1 MADGTDEE
9 EASGNLDYGAGYS
22 RFNNY
27 CRRLSAGG
35 GTMTAA
41 DDQFD
46 AEADATIIECLDLSR
61 PRSFFLYAGAG
72 SGKTR
77 SLVDAVRQTIDGE
90 HGRQLTL
97 TGKKIG
103 VITYTNAACD
113 EIKQRLEFD
122 PRVEVMTIHAFSWSL
137 IEGFNV
143 EICQWVAKNLE
154 EEIAELE
161 EQHKK
166 GRPNT
171 KAGIE
176 RLRSMEIKRRRL
188 AYLASIIKFVYS
200 PTSDNRTHDSL
211 NHSEVIAMT
220 AGFLTSKPGL
230 RRMLVSRCPVLLI
243 DESQDTNKA
252 LMDAFLDLEEEF
264 HGRFSLGLFGDM
276 MQRIYSDG
284 KDRLDKAIPARWAM
298 PRKRMNHRC
307 PSRVIEV
314 INSIRYDVDGEEQVP
329 RSDAEAGVVRVFIAP
344 QAGADSFAIEAA
356 VRQRMAMIAGDTAWQ
371 SSDTVKTLALE
382 HLMSARR
389 FGFVEFFEPLWGID
403 RLRTSLL
410 QGAGAGLGFFIRGVL
425 PLVKALRANDR
436 FAATAIIKASSPLLS
451 RETLQAAGSNQ
462 VAQLSKAK
470 AACDRLLAL
479 ITERPEVTAQAVLE
493 FVAQTGLF
501 AIPDTLAPFVPG
513 DANAKAVAAE
523 DDAKQGDQVEGI
535 EDEEAE
541 DTSPELTAWGKSL
554 EAPLSQIEHYDLYV
568 RGQSQ
573 FGTHQGVKGLE
584 FPRVLVVIN
593 DDEARGFL
601 FAYDKF
607 FGTKEKTKADL
618 ENEAVGRETGSDRTR
633 RLFYVTCSRAEKS
646 LAIVYYSPDPALAR
660 DAILQYG
667 WFDQSEVELIT

>member
-1 MADGTDEE
+1 
-9 EASGNLDYGAGYS
+9 
-22 RFNNY
+22 
-27 CRRLSAGG
+27 
-35 GTMTAA
+35 MTTV

-46 AEADATIIECLDLSR
+46 AEADATIIECLDLAK

-77 SLVDAVRQTIDGE
+77 SLVNAVRKTIDGE

-113 EIKQRLEFD
+113 EIRQRLEFD

-137 IEGFNV
+137 IEGFNAD
-143 EICQWVAKNLE
+143 IRQWVAKKLE
-154 EEIAELE
+154 EEIAVLE

-171 KAGIE
+171 KAGVE
-176 RLRSMEIKRRRL
+176 RLRSIESKRHRL
-188 AYLASIIKFVYS
+188 ARLDSIVKFIYS
-200 PTSDNRTHDSL
+200 PTSDNRTRDSL

-220 AGFLTSKPGL
+220 AAFLTSKPGL

-252 LMDAFLDLEEEF
+252 LMDAFLHLEEEF
-264 HGRFSLGLFGDM
+264 FGRFSLGLFGDM

-314 INSIRYDVDGEEQVP
+314 INSIRHDVDGEEQVP
-329 RSDAEAGVVRVFIAP
+329 RSDAEKGVVRVFIAP
-344 QAGADSFAIEAA
+344 QGGIDPFAIEAA
-356 VRQRMAMIAGDTAWQ
+356 VRQRMATIAGDPAWQ
-371 SSDTVKTLALE
+371 NSDTVKTLALE

-403 RLRTSLL
+403 GTSLL
-410 QGAGAGLGFFIRGVL
+410 QGTGAGLGFFIRDVL

-436 FAATAIIKASSPLLS
+436 FGATAIIKASSPLLD
-451 RETLQAAGSNQ
+451 RAALQEAGSNQ
-462 VAQLSKAK
+462 IAQLGKAK
-470 AACDRLLAL
+470 AACDGLLAL
-479 ITERPEVTAQAVLE
+479 ITEQPEVNAQTVLE

-513 DANAKAVAAE
+513 DAEAAAPDNAE
-523 DDAKQGDQVEGI
+523 QGDQVDGTEEDQEDEGI
-535 EDEEAE
+535 
-541 DTSPELTAWGKSL
+541 SPELSAWGKAL
-554 EAPLSQIEHYDLYV
+554 EAPLSQIERYDLYV

-607 FGTKEKTKADL
+607 FGAKEKSKADL
-618 ENEAVGRETGSDRTR
+618 ENEAAGRETSSDRTR
-633 RLFYVTCSRAEKS
+633 RLFYVTCSRAERS
-646 LAIVYYSPDPALAR
+646 LAIVYYSPDPGGAR
-660 DAILQYG
+660 NAILQYG
-667 WFDQSEVELIT
+667 WFEQGEVELIN

>member
-1 MADGTDEE
+1 
-9 EASGNLDYGAGYS
+9 
-22 RFNNY
+22 
-27 CRRLSAGG
+27 
-35 GTMTAA
+35 MTTA

-46 AEADATIIECLDLSR
+46 AQADATILECLDLAK

-77 SLVDAVRQTIDGE
+77 SLVSAVRKTIAGE
-90 HGRQLTL
+90 HGRQLNL

-122 PRVEVMTIHAFSWSL
+122 QRVEVMTIHAFSWSL
-137 IEGFNV
+137 IEGFNAD
-143 EICQWVAKNLE
+143 IRQWVAKNLQG
-154 EEIAELE
+154 EIVELE

-176 RLRSMEIKRRRL
+176 RLRSMDSKHRRL
-188 AYLASIIKFVYS
+188 ARLDSIVKFVYS
-200 PTSDNRTHDSL
+200 PTSDNRTRDSL

-220 AGFLTSKPGL
+220 AAFLTSKSGL

-243 DESQDTNKA
+243 DESQDTNKT
-252 LMDAFLDLEEEF
+252 LMEAFLHLEEEF

-307 PSRVIEV
+307 PSRVVEV
-314 INSIRYDVDGEEQVP
+314 INSIRQDVDGEQQVP
-329 RSDAEAGVVRVFIAP
+329 RSDAVSGVVRVFVARQGGGDP
-344 QAGADSFAIEAA
+344 FAIEAS
-356 VRQRMAMIAGDTAWQ
+356 VRQRMATIAGDPAWQ
-371 SSDTVKTLALE
+371 NSDQVKTLALE

-389 FGFVEFFEPLWGID
+389 FGFVEFFEPLWGVD
-403 RLRTSLL
+403 NLRTNLL
-410 QGAGAGLGFFIRGVL
+410 QGTGASLGFFIRDLL
-425 PLVKALRANDR
+425 PLVKTLRANDR
-436 FAATAIIKASSPLLS
+436 FGAMAIIKASSPLLN
-451 RETLQAAGSNQ
+451 RATLQEAGSNQ

-470 AACDRLLAL
+470 AACDGLLAL
-479 ITERPEVTAQAVLE
+479 ITEQQEVSAQAVLE
-493 FVAQTGLF
+493 FVAETGLF
-501 AIPDTLAPFVPG
+501 VIPEALAPFVPS
-513 DANAKAVAAE
+513 DAKAARDHDNAGQDAQAEDEDEAAE
-523 DDAKQGDQVEGI
+523 DAG
-535 EDEEAE
+535 
-541 DTSPELTAWGKSL
+541 TALGAWRKAL
-554 EAPLSQIEHYDLYV
+554 QAPLSQIARYDLYV

-607 FGTKEKTKADL
+607 FGTKEKSKADH
-618 ENEAVGRETGSDRTR
+618 ENEAAGRETSSDRTR
-633 RLFYVTCSRAEKS
+633 RLFYVTCSRAENS
-646 LAIVYYSPDPALAR
+646 LAIVYYSPDPEVAR
-660 DAILQYG
+660 DAIPQHG
-667 WFDQSEVELIT
+667 WFEQSEVELIS

>member
-1 MADGTDEE
+1 
-9 EASGNLDYGAGYS
+9 
-22 RFNNY
+22 
-27 CRRLSAGG
+27 
-35 GTMTAA
+35 MTAA

-46 AEADATIIECLDLSR
+46 AEADATIIECLDLGK

-77 SLVDAVRQTIDGE
+77 SLVSAVRKTIDGE
-90 HGRQLTL
+90 YGRQLTL

-137 IEGFNV
+137 IEGFNAD
-143 EICQWVAKNLE
+143 IRQWVAKNLE
-154 EEIAELE
+154 DEIAELE
-161 EQHKK
+161 ELHKK
-166 GRPNT
+166 GRANT
-171 KAGIE
+171 KAGAE
-176 RLRSMEIKRRRL
+176 RLRSMESKRRRL
-188 AYLASIIKFVYS
+188 ARLDSIVKFIYS
-200 PTSDNRTHDSL
+200 PTSDNRTRDSL

-220 AGFLTSKPGL
+220 AAFLTSKPGL

-243 DESQDTNKA
+243 DESQDTNKS
-252 LMDAFLDLEEEF
+252 LMDAFLHLEEEF

-284 KDRLDKAIPARWAM
+284 KERLDKVIPARWAM

-307 PSRVIEV
+307 PSRVVKV
-314 INSIRYDVDGEEQVP
+314 INSIRHDVDGEEQVP
-329 RSDAEAGVVRVFIAP
+329 RSDAEEGVVRVFIAP
-344 QAGADSFAIEAA
+344 QAGAAPFAIEAT
-356 VRQRMAMIAGDTAWQ
+356 VRQRMATIADDPAWQ
-371 SSDTVKTLALE
+371 SSDMVKTLALE

-389 FGFVEFFEPLWGID
+389 FGFVEFFEPLWTID
-403 RLRTSLL
+403 KLRTSLL
-410 QGAGAGLGFFIRGVL
+410 QGAGAGLGFFIRDVL

-436 FAATAIIKASSPLLS
+436 FGATAIIKASSPLLD
-451 RETLQAAGSNQ
+451 RGALQEAGSNQ
-462 VAQLSKAK
+462 VAQFGKAK
-470 AACDRLLAL
+470 AACDGLLAL
-479 ITERPEVTAQAVLE
+479 ITEQREITAQVVLE

-501 AIPDTLAPFVPG
+501 VIPETLAPFVPG
-513 DANAKAVAAE
+513 DTKAVAME
-523 DDAKQGDQVEGI
+523 DIVEQGDQMESAE
-535 EDEEAE
+535 EDD
-541 DTSPELTAWGKSL
+541 DTTSELSAWSKAL
-554 EAPLSQIEHYDLYV
+554 EAPLSQIERYDLYA

-607 FGTKEKTKADL
+607 FGTKEKSKADF
-618 ENEAVGRETGSDRTR
+618 ENEAAGRETGSDRTR

-660 DAILQYG
+660 NAILQYG
-667 WFDQSEVELIT
+667 WFDEGEIELIN

>member
-1 MADGTDEE
+1 
-9 EASGNLDYGAGYS
+9 
-22 RFNNY
+22 
-27 CRRLSAGG
+27 
-35 GTMTAA
+35 MTAA

-46 AEADATIIECLDLSR
+46 AAADATIIECLDLGK

-77 SLVDAVRQTIDGE
+77 SLVSAVRKTIDGE

-122 PRVEVMTIHAFSWSL
+122 LRVEVMTIHAFSWSL
-137 IEGFNV
+137 IEGFNAD
-143 EICQWVAKNLE
+143 IRQWVAKNLE
-154 EEIAELE
+154 EEILELE
-161 EQHKK
+161 ELHRK
-166 GRPNT
+166 GRANT

-176 RLRSMEIKRRRL
+176 RLRSMESKRRRL
-188 AYLASIIKFVYS
+188 ARLDSIVKFIYS
-200 PTSDNRTHDSL
+200 PTSDNRTRDSL

-220 AGFLTSKPGL
+220 AAFLTSKPGL

-252 LMDAFLDLEEEF
+252 LMDAFLNVEEEF

-284 KDRLDKAIPARWAM
+284 KERLDRSIPARWAL

-314 INSIRYDVDGEEQVP
+314 INSIRRDVDGEEQVP
-329 RSDAEAGVVRVFIAP
+329 RSDAEKGVVRVFIASQTGVDP
-344 QAGADSFAIEAA
+344 FAVEAA
-356 VRQRMAMIAGDTAWQ
+356 VRQRMATIAGDLAWQ
-371 SSDTVKTLALE
+371 KSDMVKTLALE

-389 FGFVEFFEPLWGID
+389 FGFVEFFGPLWGID
-403 RLRTSLL
+403 NLRTNLL
-410 QGAGAGLGFFIRGVL
+410 QGTGAGLGFFIRDVV

-436 FAATAIIKASSPLLS
+436 FGATAIIKASSPLLDCAV
-451 RETLQAAGSNQ
+451 LQEAGSNQ
-462 VAQLSKAK
+462 VAQLGKAK
-470 AACDRLLAL
+470 VACDGLLAL
-479 ITERPEVTAQAVLE
+479 ITEQPEITAQAVLE

-501 AIPDTLAPFVPG
+501 AVPDALAPFVPG
-513 DANAKAVAAE
+513 DAQAATAE
-523 DDAKQGDQVEGI
+523 DNAKQGDQIEGG

-541 DTSPELTAWGKSL
+541 DISPELSAWSKSL
-554 EAPLSQIEHYDLYV
+554 EAPLSQIERYDLYV

-607 FGTKEKTKADL
+607 FGIKEKTKADL
-618 ENEAVGRETGSDRTR
+618 ENETAGRETGSDRTR

-646 LAIVYYSPDPALAR
+646 LAIVYYSPDPALAQ

-667 WFDQSEVELIT
+667 WFEPGEIELIS

>member
-1 MADGTDEE
+1 
-9 EASGNLDYGAGYS
+9 
-22 RFNNY
+22 
-27 CRRLSAGG
+27 
-35 GTMTAA
+35 MTAA
-41 DDQFD
+41 DDQSD
-46 AEADATIIECLDLSR
+46 ATADATIIECLDLGK

-77 SLVDAVRQTIDGE
+77 SLVSAVRTTIDGE

-97 TGKKIG
+97 MGKKIG

-122 PRVEVMTIHAFSWSL
+122 HRVEVMTIHAFSWSL
-137 IEGFNV
+137 IEGFNAD
-143 EICQWVAKNLE
+143 IRQWVAKNLE
-154 EEIAELE
+154 GEIAELE
-161 EQHKK
+161 EQHRK

-171 KAGIE
+171 KAGVE
-176 RLRSMEIKRRRL
+176 RLRSMESKRRRL
-188 AYLASIIKFVYS
+188 ASLDSIVKFIYS
-200 PTSDNRTHDSL
+200 PTNDNRTRDSL

-220 AGFLTSKPGL
+220 AAFLSSKPGL
-230 RRMLVSRCPVLLI
+230 RRMLISRCPVLLI

-252 LMDAFLDLEEEF
+252 LMDAFLHLEEEF

-284 KDRLDKAIPARWAM
+284 KDRLDKAIPARWAK

-314 INSIRYDVDGEEQVP
+314 INCIRHDVDGEEQIP
-329 RSDAEAGVVRVFIAP
+329 RNDAERGVVRVFIAP
-344 QAGADSFAIEAA
+344 QAGVDPFAIEAA
-356 VRQRMAMIAGDTAWQ
+356 VRQRMATITGDPAWQ
-371 SSDTVKTLALE
+371 NSDTVKTLALE

-389 FGFVEFFEPLWGID
+389 FGFVEFFEPLWTID
-403 RLRTSLL
+403 NLRTSLL
-410 QGAGAGLGFFIRGVL
+410 QGTGAGLGFFLRDVL

-436 FAATAIIKASSPLLS
+436 FGATAIIKTSSPLLD
-451 RETLQAAGSNQ
+451 RATLQDAGSNQ

-470 AACDRLLAL
+470 AACDGLLAL
-479 ITERPEVTAQAVLE
+479 ITEQPEVTAQTVLE

-501 AIPDTLAPFVPG
+501 VVPDTLAPFVPG
-513 DANAKAVAAE
+513 DAKAA
-523 DDAKQGDQVEGI
+523 DAKQGDQVDGS

-541 DTSPELTAWGKSL
+541 DTSPELSAWSKSL
-554 EAPLSQIEHYDLYV
+554 EAPLSQIERYDLYV

-618 ENEAVGRETGSDRTR
+618 ENEAAGRETGSDRTR

-646 LAIVYYSPDPALAR
+646 LAIVYYSPDPGLAR
-660 DAILQYG
+660 NAILQYG
-667 WFDQSEVELIT
+667 WFEQSEVELIN

>member
-1 MADGTDEE
+1 MI
-9 EASGNLDYGAGYS
+9 
-22 RFNNY
+22 
-27 CRRLSAGG
+27 
-35 GTMTAA
+35 AA

-46 AEADATIIECLDLSR
+46 AEADATIIECLNLSM
-61 PRSFFLYAGAG
+61 PKSFFLYAGAG

-77 SLVDAVRQTIDGE
+77 SLVSAVRQTVDGKD
-90 HGRQLTL
+90 GRQLTL

-103 VITYTNAACD
+103 IITYTNAACD

-137 IEGFNV
+137 IKGFRAD
-143 EICQWVAKNLE
+143 ICQWVAKNLE

-161 EQHKK
+161 EQHRK
-166 GRPNT
+166 GRSNT
-171 KAGIE
+171 KAGAE

-188 AYLASIIKFVYS
+188 ANLGSIVKFIYS
-200 PTSDNRTHDSL
+200 PTGDNRTRDSL

-220 AGFLTSKPGL
+220 AAFLTTKPGL
-230 RRMLVSRCPVLLI
+230 RRMLVSRYPVLLI

-252 LMDAFLDLEEEF
+252 LMDAFLHLEEEF

-284 KDRLDKAIPARWAM
+284 KDQLNKAIPLRWAM

-307 PSRVIEV
+307 PSRIIEV
-314 INSIRYDVDGEEQVP
+314 INNIRRDVDGEEQVP
-329 RSDAEAGVVRVFIAP
+329 RSDAEEGVVRVFIAP
-344 QAGADSFAIEAA
+344 QTGANPYVIEAA
-356 VRQRMAMIAGDTAWQ
+356 VRRRMDTITGDPAWQ
-371 SSDTVKTLALE
+371 DSDTVKTLALE

-389 FGFVEFFEPLWGID
+389 FGFVEFFEPLWEID
-403 RLRTSLL
+403 TFRTNLL
-410 QGAGAGLGFFIRGVL
+410 QGGGAGLGFFIQDVL
-425 PLVKALRANDR
+425 PLVNALRMNDR
-436 FAATAIIKASSPLLS
+436 FGATALVKASSPLLS
-451 RETLQAAGSNQ
+451 RATLQEAGSNQ
-462 VAQLSKAK
+462 LAQLSKAK
-470 AACDRLLAL
+470 AACDGLLAL
-479 ITERPEVTAQAVLE
+479 ITAQPEVTAQAVLE
-493 FVAQTGLF
+493 LVAQTGLF
-501 AIPDTLAPFVPG
+501 AVPDTLAPFVPG
-513 DANAKAVAAE
+513 DAKASVAE
-523 DDAKQGDQVEGI
+523 DQVKQGRQVEI
-535 EDEEAE
+535 NKDEEA
-541 DTSPELTAWGKSL
+541 DNTQDVSPELSAWSKAL
-554 EAPLSQIEHYDLYV
+554 QAPLSQIERYGLYV

-618 ENEAVGRETGSDRTR
+618 ENEAAGRETGSDRTR

-646 LAIVYYSPDPALAR
+646 LAIVYYSPDPVLAR

-667 WFDQSEVELIT
+667 WFHQSEVELIM

>member
-1 MADGTDEE
+1 
-9 EASGNLDYGAGYS
+9 
-22 RFNNY
+22 
-27 CRRLSAGG
+27 
-35 GTMTAA
+35 MTAA

-46 AEADATIIECLDLSR
+46 TEADATIIECLDLGK

-77 SLVDAVRQTIDGE
+77 SLVTAVRKTIDGE

-137 IEGFNV
+137 IEGFNAD
-143 EICQWVAKNLE
+143 IRQWVAKNLE

-161 EQHKK
+161 ELHKK

-171 KAGIE
+171 KVGIE
-176 RLRSMEIKRRRL
+176 RLRSIESKRRRL
-188 AYLASIIKFVYS
+188 ARLDSIGKFIYS
-200 PTSDNRTHDSL
+200 PTSDNRTRDSL

-220 AGFLTSKPGL
+220 AAFLASKPGL

-252 LMDAFLDLEEEF
+252 LMDAFLHLEEEF

-284 KDRLDKAIPARWAM
+284 KERLDKAIPARWAT
-298 PRKRMNHRC
+298 PRKRMNHRS
-307 PSRVIEV
+307 PSRIIEV
-314 INSIRYDVDGEEQVP
+314 INSIRRDVDGEEQVP
-329 RSDAEAGVVRVFIAP
+329 RSDAAEGVVRVFIAP
-344 QAGADSFAIEAA
+344 QSGADPFAIEAA
-356 VRQRMAMIAGDTAWQ
+356 VRQRMAAIADDPAWQ
-371 SSDTVKTLALE
+371 NSDTVKTLALE

-389 FGFVEFFEPLWGID
+389 FGFVEFFEPLWAID
-403 RLRTSLL
+403 NLRTSLL
-410 QGAGAGLGFFIRGVL
+410 QGAGEGLGFFIRDVL

-436 FAATAIIKASSPLLS
+436 FGATSIIKASSPLLD
-451 RETLQAAGSNQ
+451 RAALQEAGSNQ
-462 VAQLSKAK
+462 VAQFGKAK
-470 AACDRLLAL
+470 AACDGLLAL
-479 ITERPEVTAQAVLE
+479 VTEQHEVTAQAVLE
-493 FVAQTGLF
+493 FVAHTGLF
-501 AIPDTLAPFVPG
+501 VIPETLAPFVPS
-513 DANAKAVAAE
+513 DTNAVATEHNAG
-523 DDAKQGDQVEGI
+523 QGDQEEIAEEG
-535 EDEEAE
+535 EAKDEV
-541 DTSPELTAWGKSL
+541 TRPELNAWSKAL
-554 EAPLSQIEHYDLYV
+554 EAPLSQIERYDLYV

-607 FGTKEKTKADL
+607 FGIKEKSKADL
-618 ENEAVGRETGSDRTR
+618 ENEAAGRETGSDRTR

-660 DAILQYG
+660 NAILQYE
-667 WFDQSEVELIT
+667 WFDQSEVELIN

>member
-1 MADGTDEE
+1 
-9 EASGNLDYGAGYS
+9 
-22 RFNNY
+22 
-27 CRRLSAGG
+27 
-35 GTMTAA
+35 MTVA

-46 AEADATIIECLDLSR
+46 AEADATILECLDLGK

-77 SLVDAVRQTIDGE
+77 SLVSAVRKTIDGE
-90 HGRQLTL
+90 NGRQLTL
-97 TGKKIG
+97 TAKKIG

-137 IEGFNV
+137 IEGFNAD
-143 EICQWVAKNLE
+143 IRQWVATNLE
-154 EEIAELE
+154 GEIAELE

-176 RLRSMEIKRRRL
+176 RLRSIESKRRRL
-188 AYLASIIKFVYS
+188 ARLDSIVKFIYS
-200 PTSDNRTHDSL
+200 PTSDNRTRDSL

-220 AGFLTSKPGL
+220 ADFLTGKPGL

-243 DESQDTNKA
+243 DESQDTNKS
-252 LMDAFLDLEEEF
+252 LMDAFLHLEEEF
-264 HGRFSLGLFGDM
+264 HGRFSLGLFGDT

-284 KDRLDKAIPARWAM
+284 KERLDKAIPSRWAM

-314 INSIRYDVDGEEQVP
+314 INSIRHDVDGEEQVP
-329 RSDAEAGVVRVFIAP
+329 RSDAERGFVRVFIAP
-344 QAGADSFAIEAA
+344 QAGVDPFAIEAL
-356 VRQRMAMIAGDTAWQ
+356 VRQRMATITGDPAWQ
-371 SSDTVKTLALE
+371 NSDTVKTLALE

-389 FGFVEFFEPLWGID
+389 FGFVEFFEPLWGIEN
-403 RLRTSLL
+403 LRTNLL
-410 QGAGAGLGFFIRGVL
+410 QGTGAGLGFFIHDVL

-436 FAATAIIKASSPLLS
+436 FGAAAIIKASSPLLD
-451 RETLQAAGSNQ
+451 LAALKDAGPNQ
-462 VAQLSKAK
+462 VAQLGRAK
-470 AACDRLLAL
+470 TACDGLLTL
-479 ITERPEVTAQAVLE
+479 ITERPEVSAQAVLE

-501 AIPDTLAPFVPG
+501 AVPDVLAPFVSG
-513 DANAKAVAAE
+513 DGKEVVVASGNPMP
-523 DDAKQGDQVEGI
+523 GDQVVGT
-535 EDEEAE
+535 EDGET
-541 DTSPELTAWGKSL
+541 DDNSPDLSAWRKAL
-554 EAPLSQIEHYDLYV
+554 EAPLSQIERYGLYV

-601 FAYDKF
+601 FAYDRF
-607 FGTKEKTKADL
+607 FGTKEKSKTDL
-618 ENEAVGRETGSDRTR
+618 ENEAAGRETGSDRTR

-646 LAIVYYSPDPALAR
+646 LAIVYYSPDPALAGN
-660 DAILQYG
+660 AILQYG
-667 WFDQSEVELIT
+667 WFDQSEIELIG

>member
-1 MADGTDEE
+1 
-9 EASGNLDYGAGYS
+9 
-22 RFNNY
+22 
-27 CRRLSAGG
+27 
-35 GTMTAA
+35 MTPP

-46 AEADATIIECLDLSR
+46 AEADAAIIECLDLTK

-77 SLVDAVRQTIDGE
+77 SLVNAVRKTIDGE

-137 IEGFNV
+137 IEGFNGD
-143 EICQWVAKNLE
+143 IRQWVAKNLE
-154 EEIAELE
+154 DEIAELE
-161 EQHKK
+161 EQHSK

-171 KAGIE
+171 KAGVE
-176 RLRSMEIKRRRL
+176 RLRSMESKRRRL
-188 AYLASIIKFVYS
+188 ARLDSIVKFVYS
-200 PTSDNRTHDSL
+200 PTSDNRTRESL

-220 AGFLTSKPGL
+220 AAFLTSKPGL

-252 LMDAFLDLEEEF
+252 LMDAFLHLEEEF

-314 INSIRYDVDGEEQVP
+314 INSVRHDVDGEQQIP
-329 RSDAEAGVVRVFIAP
+329 RSDAERGVVRVFIAP
-344 QAGADSFAIEAA
+344 QGGVDPFVVETA
-356 VRQRMAMIAGDTAWQ
+356 VRERMATIAVDPAWTN
-371 SSDTVKTLALE
+371 SDTVKTLALE

-389 FGFVEFFEPLWGID
+389 FGFVEFFEPLWGLGND
-403 RLRTSLL
+403 SLRTSLL
-410 QGAGAGLGFFIRGVL
+410 QGTGAGLGFFVRDVL
-425 PLVKALRANDR
+425 PLVKALRVNDR
-436 FAATAIIKASSPLLS
+436 FGATAIIKASSPLLD
-451 RETLQAAGSNQ
+451 RAALQGAGANQ
-462 VAQLSKAK
+462 VAQLGKAK
-470 AACDRLLAL
+470 AACDELLAL
-479 ITERPEVTAQAVLE
+479 IMEQPNVTAQAVLE
-493 FVAQTGLF
+493 VVARTGLF
-501 AIPDTLAPFVPG
+501 TIPDALAPFVPG
-513 DANAKAVAAE
+513 DTKAAPPDKAE
-523 DDAKQGDQVEGI
+523 DEYQADST
-535 EDEEAE
+535 EDEEAQ
-541 DTSPELTAWGKSL
+541 DISPELSAWSKAL
-554 EAPLSQIEHYDLYV
+554 EAPLSQIERYDLYV

-607 FGTKEKTKADL
+607 FGTKEKSKADL
-618 ENEAVGRETGSDRTR
+618 ENEAAGRETGADRTR

-660 DAILQYG
+660 NAILQYG
-667 WFDQSEVELIT
+667 WFEQGEVELIN

>member
-1 MADGTDEE
+1 
-9 EASGNLDYGAGYS
+9 
-22 RFNNY
+22 
-27 CRRLSAGG
+27 
-35 GTMTAA
+35 MTAA
-41 DDQFD
+41 DDLFD
-46 AEADATIIECLDLSR
+46 AEADATIIKCLDLSK

-77 SLVDAVRQTIDGE
+77 SLVSAVRKTIDGE

-137 IEGFNV
+137 IEGFNAD
-143 EICQWVAKNLE
+143 IRQWVAKNLE

-161 EQHKK
+161 ELHKK

-171 KAGIE
+171 KLGVE
-176 RLRSMEIKRRRL
+176 RLRSMESKRRRL
-188 AYLASIIKFVYS
+188 ARLDSVVKFIYS
-200 PTSDNRTHDSL
+200 PISDNRTRDSL

-220 AGFLTSKPGL
+220 AAFLTSKPGL
-230 RRMLVSRCPVLLI
+230 RRMLISRCPVLLI

-252 LMDAFLDLEEEF
+252 LMDAFLHLEEEF
-264 HGRFSLGLFGDM
+264 QGRFSLGLFGDM

-284 KDRLDKAIPARWAM
+284 KERLDKAIPARWAM

-307 PSRVIEV
+307 PSRVIGV
-314 INSIRYDVDGEEQVP
+314 INSIRQDVDGEEQVP
-329 RSDAEAGVVRVFIAP
+329 RSDAEEGVVRVFIAP
-344 QAGADSFAIEAA
+344 QAGVDPFAIEAA
-356 VRQRMAMIAGDTAWQ
+356 VRQRMATIADDPAWQ
-371 SSDTVKTLALE
+371 NPDAVKTLALE

-389 FGFVEFFEPLWGID
+389 FGFVEFFEPLWAID
-403 RLRTSLL
+403 NLRTNLL
-410 QGAGAGLGFFIRGVL
+410 QGAGAGLGFFIRDVL

-436 FAATAIIKASSPLLS
+436 FGAAAIVKASSPLLD
-451 RETLQAAGSNQ
+451 RAALQDAGSNQ
-462 VAQLSKAK
+462 VAQLGKAK
-470 AACDRLLAL
+470 AACDGLMAL
-479 ITERPEVTAQAVLE
+479 ITEQREITAKAVLE
-493 FVAQTGLF
+493 FIAQTGLF
-501 AIPDTLAPFVPG
+501 GIPETLVPFVPG
-513 DANAKAVAAE
+513 DAKAMTLQDNAGQGFLQKESAE
-523 DDAKQGDQVEGI
+523 DG
-535 EDEEAE
+535 EAE
-541 DTSPELTAWGKSL
+541 GDDTSPELSAWSKAL
-554 EAPLSQIEHYDLYV
+554 EAPLSQIERYDQYV

-607 FGTKEKTKADL
+607 FGTKEKSKADL
-618 ENEAVGRETGSDRTR
+618 ENEAAGRETGSDRTR

-646 LAIVYYSPDPALAR
+646 LAIVYYSPDPALAHR
-660 DAILQYG
+660 AILQYG
-667 WFDQSEVELIT
+667 WFEQGEVQLIN

>member
-1 MADGTDEE
+1 
-9 EASGNLDYGAGYS
+9 
-22 RFNNY
+22 
-27 CRRLSAGG
+27 
-35 GTMTAA
+35 MTAA

-46 AEADATIIECLDLSR
+46 AEADATIIECLNLGR

-77 SLVDAVRQTIDGE
+77 SLVSAVRKTIDGK

-97 TGKKIG
+97 SGKKIG

-122 PRVEVMTIHAFSWSL
+122 SRVEVMTIHAFSWSL
-137 IEGFNV
+137 IEGFN
-143 EICQWVAKNLE
+143 EDIRQWVAKNLE
-154 EEIAELE
+154 EEIVELE

-176 RLRSMEIKRRRL
+176 RLRSMENKRRRMAGL
-188 AYLASIIKFVYS
+188 DSIVKFIYS
-200 PTSDNRTHDSL
+200 PTSDNRTRDSL

-220 AGFLTSKPGL
+220 AAFLISKPGL

-252 LMDAFLDLEEEF
+252 LMDAFLHLEEEF

-284 KDRLDKAIPARWAM
+284 KDRLDKAIPVRWAM

-314 INSIRYDVDGEEQVP
+314 INSIRHDVDGEQQVP
-329 RSDAEAGVVRVFIAP
+329 RSDAEKGVVRVFIAA
-344 QAGADSFAIEAA
+344 QAGADPFAIEAA
-356 VRQRMAMIAGDTAWQ
+356 VRQRMASIAGDPAWQ

-389 FGFVEFFEPLWGID
+389 FGFVEFFEPLWAIEK
-403 RLRTSLL
+403 LRTSLL
-410 QGAGAGLGFFIRGVL
+410 QGAGSGLGFFTRDVL
-425 PLVKALRANDR
+425 PLVKALRTNDR
-436 FAATAIIKASSPLLS
+436 FGATAIIKASSPILD
-451 RETLQAAGSNQ
+451 RATLQEAGSNQ

-470 AACDRLLAL
+470 AACDGLLAL
-479 ITERPEVTAQAVLE
+479 ITEQPEVTAQAVLE

-501 AIPDTLAPFVPG
+501 AVPDTLAPFVPG
-513 DANAKAVAAE
+513 DGKAAAAE
-523 DDAKQGDQVEGI
+523 NDAKQGDQVEGGA
-535 EDEEAE
+535 DEEAE
-541 DTSPELTAWGKSL
+541 ETSPELSAWSKAL
-554 EAPLSQIEHYDLYV
+554 EAPLSQIERYDLYV

-607 FGTKEKTKADL
+607 FGTKEKSKSDV
-618 ENEAVGRETGSDRTR
+618 ENEAAGRETGSDRTR

-660 DAILQYG
+660 SAILQYG
-667 WFDQSEVELIT
+667 WFEQGEVELIT

>member
-1 MADGTDEE
+1 
-9 EASGNLDYGAGYS
+9 
-22 RFNNY
+22 
-27 CRRLSAGG
+27 
-35 GTMTAA
+35 MTAA

-46 AEADATIIECLDLSR
+46 AKADATIIECLDLGK

-77 SLVDAVRQTIDGE
+77 SLVSAVKKTIDGE

-97 TGKKIG
+97 AGKKIG

-137 IEGFNV
+137 IEGFNAD
-143 EICQWVAKNLE
+143 IRQWVAKNLE

-161 EQHKK
+161 EQHRK

-171 KAGIE
+171 KAGVE
-176 RLRSMEIKRRRL
+176 RLRSMESKRRRL
-188 AYLASIIKFVYS
+188 ARLDSIVKFIYS
-200 PTSDNRTHDSL
+200 PTSDNRTRDSL

-220 AGFLTSKPGL
+220 AAFLTSKPGL

-243 DESQDTNKA
+243 DESQDTNKS
-252 LMDAFLDLEEEF
+252 LMDAFLHLEEEF
-264 HGRFSLGLFGDM
+264 HSRFSLGLFGDM

-314 INSIRYDVDGEEQVP
+314 INSIRRDVDGEEQVP
-329 RSDAEAGVVRVFIAP
+329 RSDAEKGVVRVFIAP
-344 QAGADSFAIEAA
+344 QAGVDPFAIEAA
-356 VRQRMAMIAGDTAWQ
+356 VRQRMATIAGDPAWQ
-371 SSDTVKTLALE
+371 NSATVKTLALE

-403 RLRTSLL
+403 NTGLL
-410 QGAGAGLGFFIRGVL
+410 QGTGAGLGFFIRDVL

-436 FAATAIIKASSPLLS
+436 FGATAIIKASSPLLDIAA
-451 RETLQAAGSNQ
+451 LKDAGSNQ
-462 VAQLSKAK
+462 VAQLGKAK
-470 AACDRLLAL
+470 TACEGLLAL
-479 ITERPEVTAQAVLE
+479 ITEKPEVTAQAVLE

-501 AIPDTLAPFVPG
+501 AIPDVLAPFVPG
-513 DANAKAVAAE
+513 DAKEAVTAQ
-523 DDAKQGDQVEGI
+523 DPPVQGDQIVGTGDGEP
-535 EDEEAE
+535 E
-541 DTSPELTAWGKSL
+541 DTSPELSAWSKAL
-554 EAPLSQIEHYDLYV
+554 EAPLNQIERYGLYV

-607 FGTKEKTKADL
+607 FGTKEKSKTDL
-618 ENEAVGRETGSDRTR
+618 ENEAAGRETGSDRTR

-646 LAIVYYSPDPALAR
+646 LAIVYYSPDPALAG
-660 DAILQYG
+660 DAIRQYG
-667 WFDQSEVELIT
+667 WFEQGEVELIN

>member
-1 MADGTDEE
+1 
-9 EASGNLDYGAGYS
+9 
-22 RFNNY
+22 
-27 CRRLSAGG
+27 
-35 GTMTAA
+35 MTAG

-46 AEADATIIECLDLSR
+46 ADADATIIECLDLDK

-77 SLVDAVRQTIDGE
+77 SLVNAVRKTIDGK

-137 IEGFNV
+137 IEGFNAD
-143 EICQWVAKNLE
+143 IRQWVAKNLE

-161 EQHKK
+161 ELHKK

-171 KAGIE
+171 KAGVE
-176 RLRSMEIKRRRL
+176 RLRSMESKRRRL
-188 AYLASIIKFVYS
+188 ARLDSIVKFIYS
-200 PTSDNRTHDSL
+200 PTSDNRTRDSL

-220 AGFLTSKPGL
+220 AAFLTSKPGL

-243 DESQDTNKA
+243 DESQDTNKV
-252 LMDAFLDLEEEF
+252 LMDAFLHLEEEF

-284 KDRLDKAIPARWAM
+284 KERLDKVIPARWAM

-307 PSRVIEV
+307 PSRVIDV
-314 INSIRYDVDGEEQVP
+314 INSIRHDVDGQEQIP
-329 RSDAEAGVVRVFIAP
+329 RSDAEKGVVRVFIAP
-344 QAGADSFAIEAA
+344 QAGADPFAIEAA
-356 VRQRMAMIAGDTAWQ
+356 VRQRMATLTSDPAWQ
-371 SSDTVKTLALE
+371 NSDTVKTLALE

-389 FGFVEFFEPLWGID
+389 FGFVEFFEPLWAID
-403 RLRTSLL
+403 NLRTSLL
-410 QGAGAGLGFFIRGVL
+410 QGAGAGIGFFIRDVL

-436 FAATAIIKASSPLLS
+436 FGATAIIKATSPLLD
-451 RETLQAAGSNQ
+451 RAVLQAAGSDQ
-462 VAQLSKAK
+462 VAQLGKAK

-479 ITERPEVTAQAVLE
+479 ITEQPEITAQAVLE
-493 FVAQTGLF
+493 FIAQAGLF
-501 AIPDTLAPFVPG
+501 VIPETLAPFVPG
-513 DANAKAVAAE
+513 DTKEVATKDKAG
-523 DDAKQGDQVEGI
+523 QGDQMGSAEEGES
-535 EDEEAE
+535 EDD
-541 DTSPELTAWGKSL
+541 DTSPELSAWSKAL
-554 EAPLSQIEHYDLYV
+554 EAPLSQIERYDLYV

-607 FGTKEKTKADL
+607 FGTKEKSKADL
-618 ENEAVGRETGSDRTR
+618 ENEAAGRETGSDRTR

-660 DAILQYG
+660 NAILQYG
-667 WFDQSEVELIT
+667 WFEEGEVDLIN

>member
-1 MADGTDEE
+1 
-9 EASGNLDYGAGYS
+9 
-22 RFNNY
+22 
-27 CRRLSAGG
+27 
-35 GTMTAA
+35 MTAA
-41 DDQFD
+41 DDHFD
-46 AEADATIIECLDLSR
+46 AEADATIVECLDLGK

-77 SLVDAVRQTIDGE
+77 SLVSAVRKTIDGE

-137 IEGFNV
+137 IGGFNAD
-143 EICQWVAKNLE
+143 IRQWVAKNLE

-161 EQHKK
+161 ELHKK

-176 RLRSMEIKRRRL
+176 RLRSMESKRRRL
-188 AYLASIIKFVYS
+188 ARLDSIVKFIYS
-200 PTSDNRTHDSL
+200 PTSDNRARDSL

-220 AGFLTSKPGL
+220 AAFLTSKPGL
-230 RRMLVSRCPVLLI
+230 RRMLVSRCPILLI

-252 LMDAFLDLEEEF
+252 LMDAFLHLEEEF

-284 KDRLDKAIPARWAM
+284 KERLDKAIPARWAM

-307 PSRVIEV
+307 PSRVIDV
-314 INSIRYDVDGEEQVP
+314 INSIRHDVDGEEQVP
-329 RSDAEAGVVRVFIAP
+329 RSDAEEGVVRVFIAS
-344 QAGADSFAIEAA
+344 QAGADPFAIEAA
-356 VRQRMAMIAGDTAWQ
+356 VRQRMATIANDPAWET
-371 SSDTVKTLALE
+371 SDTVKTLALE

-389 FGFVEFFEPLWGID
+389 FGFVEFFEPLWAID
-403 RLRTSLL
+403 NLRTSLL
-410 QGAGAGLGFFIRGVL
+410 QGAGAGLGFFIRDVL

-436 FAATAIIKASSPLLS
+436 FGATAIIKASSPLLD
-451 RETLQAAGSNQ
+451 RAALQAAGSNQ
-462 VAQLSKAK
+462 VAQLGRAK
-470 AACDRLLAL
+470 AACDGLLAL
-479 ITERPEVTAQAVLE
+479 ITEQPEITAQAVLE
-493 FVAQTGLF
+493 YVAQAGLF
-501 AIPDTLAPFVPG
+501 VIPETLAPFVPG
-513 DANAKAVAAE
+513 DTKAVASE
-523 DDAKQGDQVEGI
+523 DDAGQGDQMESAEEGEA
-535 EDEEAE
+535 EDEDDDE
-541 DTSPELTAWGKSL
+541 DTSPELSAWSKAL
-554 EAPLSQIEHYDLYV
+554 EAPLSQIERYDLYA

-607 FGTKEKTKADL
+607 FGTKEKSKADL
-618 ENEAVGRETGSDRTR
+618 ENEAAGRETGSDRTR

-660 DAILQYG
+660 NAILQYG
-667 WFDQSEVELIT
+667 WFNEGEVELID

>member
-1 MADGTDEE
+1 
-9 EASGNLDYGAGYS
+9 
-22 RFNNY
+22 
-27 CRRLSAGG
+27 
-35 GTMTAA
+35 MTTA

-46 AEADATIIECLDLSR
+46 AEADATIIKCLDLSK

-77 SLVDAVRQTIDGE
+77 SLVSAVRNTIDGK

-137 IEGFNV
+137 IEGFNTD
-143 EICQWVAKNLE
+143 IRQWVAKNLE
-154 EEIAELE
+154 GEIAELE
-161 EQHKK
+161 ELHKK

-171 KAGIE
+171 KAGVE
-176 RLRSMEIKRRRL
+176 RLRSMESKRRRL
-188 AYLASIIKFVYS
+188 AGLDSIVKFIYS
-200 PTSDNRTHDSL
+200 PISDNRTRDSL

-220 AGFLTSKPGL
+220 AAFLTSKPGL
-230 RRMLVSRCPVLLI
+230 RRMLVSRCPILLI

-252 LMDAFLDLEEEF
+252 LMDAFLHLEEEF
-264 HGRFSLGLFGDM
+264 QGRFSLGLFGDM

-284 KDRLDKAIPARWAM
+284 KERLDKAIPARWAM
-298 PRKRMNHRC
+298 PCKRMNHRC

-314 INSIRYDVDGEEQVP
+314 INRVRHDVDGEEQVP
-329 RSDAEAGVVRVFIAP
+329 RSDAEEGVVRVFIAP
-344 QAGADSFAIEAA
+344 QAGVDPFAIEAA
-356 VRQRMAMIAGDTAWQ
+356 VRQRMATITDDRAWQ
-371 SSDTVKTLALE
+371 NADAVKTLALE

-389 FGFVEFFEPLWGID
+389 FGFVDFFEPLWAID
-403 RLRTSLL
+403 NLRTNLL
-410 QGAGAGLGFFIRGVL
+410 QGAGAGLGFFTRDVL
-425 PLVKALRANDR
+425 PLVKALRSNDR
-436 FAATAIIKASSPLLS
+436 FRATAIIKASSPLLD
-451 RETLQAAGSNQ
+451 RAALQEAGSNQ
-462 VAQLSKAK
+462 VAQLGKAK
-470 AACDRLLAL
+470 AACDGLLAL
-479 ITERPEVTAQAVLE
+479 ITEQPGITAQAVLE

-501 AIPDTLAPFVPG
+501 VIPETLAPFVSG
-513 DANAKAVAAE
+513 DTKALAVEDSAGRGDHMESAE
-523 DDAKQGDQVEGI
+523 EG
-535 EDEEAE
+535 EAE
-541 DTSPELTAWGKSL
+541 DEDASPDLSAWSKAL
-554 EAPLSQIEHYDLYV
+554 EAPLSQIERYDLYV

-607 FGTKEKTKADL
+607 FGIKEKSRADL
-618 ENEAVGRETGSDRTR
+618 ENEAAGRETGSDRTR

-646 LAIVYYSPDPALAR
+646 LAIVYYSPDPALAH
-660 DAILQYG
+660 DAILHYG
-667 WFDQSEVELIT
+667 WFDRNEVELIN

>member
-1 MADGTDEE
+1 MM
-9 EASGNLDYGAGYS
+9 S
-22 RFNNY
+22 
-27 CRRLSAGG
+27 
-35 GTMTAA
+35 A

-46 AEADATIIECLDLSR
+46 AEADATIIECLDPGK

-77 SLVDAVRQTIDGE
+77 SLVSAVKKTIDGE

-113 EIKQRLEFD
+113 EIKQRLEFN

-137 IEGFNV
+137 IEGFNAD
-143 EICQWVAKNLE
+143 IRQWVAKNLE
-154 EEIAELE
+154 QEIVELD
-161 EQHKK
+161 EQHRK

-171 KAGIE
+171 KAGVE
-176 RLRSMEIKRRRL
+176 RLRSMESKRRRL
-188 AYLASIIKFVYS
+188 ARLDSIVKFIYS
-200 PTSDNRTHDSL
+200 PTSDNRTRESL

-220 AGFLTSKPGL
+220 ATFLTSKAGL

-252 LMDAFLDLEEEF
+252 LMDAFLHLEEEF
-264 HGRFSLGLFGDM
+264 HSRFSLGLFGDM

-284 KDRLDKAIPARWAM
+284 KDRLDKVIPARWAT

-314 INSIRYDVDGEEQVP
+314 INSIRHDVDGEKQVP
-329 RSDAEAGVVRVFIAP
+329 RSDAERGVVRVFIAP
-344 QAGADSFAIEAA
+344 QGDIDPYVIETA
-356 VRQRMAMIAGDTAWQ
+356 VRQRMVAIAGDPAWQ

-389 FGFVEFFEPLWGID
+389 FGFVDFFEPLWGID
-403 RLRTSLL
+403 VLRTSLL
-410 QGAGAGLGFFIRGVL
+410 QGTGAGIGFFIRAVL

-436 FAATAIIKASSPLLS
+436 FGATAIVKASSPLL
-451 RETLQAAGSNQ
+451 ELAALQEAGPNQ
-462 VAQLSKAK
+462 VAQLGKAK
-470 AACDRLLAL
+470 TACDRLLAL
-479 ITERPEVTAQAVLE
+479 ITEDPEISAQKVLE
-493 FVAQTGLF
+493 FVAETGLF
-501 AIPDTLAPFVPG
+501 VIPDALTPFVPG
-513 DANAKAVAAE
+513 DAKEVVAAQ
-523 DDAKQGDQVEGI
+523 DNVKQADQVDDI
-535 EDEEAE
+535 EDGEAE
-541 DTSPELTAWGKSL
+541 DTSSVLSAWSKAL
-554 EAPLSQIEHYDLYV
+554 EAPLSQIERYDLYV

-607 FGTKEKTKADL
+607 FGAKEKSKADL
-618 ENEAVGRETGSDRTR
+618 ENEAAGRETGSDRTR

-646 LAIVYYSPDPALAR
+646 LAIVYYSPNPALAR

-667 WFDQSEVELIT
+667 WFDQGEVELIN

>member
-1 MADGTDEE
+1 
-9 EASGNLDYGAGYS
+9 
-22 RFNNY
+22 
-27 CRRLSAGG
+27 
-35 GTMTAA
+35 MTAT

-46 AEADATIIECLDLSR
+46 SKADATIIECLDLSN

-77 SLVDAVRQTIDGE
+77 SLVTAVRKTIDGE

-137 IEGFNV
+137 IEGFNLD
-143 EICQWVAKNLE
+143 IRQWVAKNLE
-154 EEIAELE
+154 EEISELE
-161 EQHKK
+161 ELHKK
-166 GRPNT
+166 GRANT
-171 KAGIE
+171 KAGVE
-176 RLRSMEIKRRRL
+176 RLRSMESKRRRL
-188 AYLASIIKFVYS
+188 ARLDSIVKFIYS
-200 PTSDNRTHDSL
+200 PTSDNRTRDSL

-220 AGFLTSKPGL
+220 ATFLTSKPGL

-252 LMDAFLDLEEEF
+252 LMDAFLHLEEEF

-284 KDRLDKAIPARWAM
+284 KDRLDKSIPARWAL

-314 INSIRYDVDGEEQVP
+314 INSIRHDVDGEEQVP
-329 RSDAEAGVVRVFIAP
+329 RSDAEKGVVRVFIAA
-344 QAGADSFAIEAA
+344 QAGVDPFAMEAA
-356 VRQRMAMIAGDTAWQ
+356 VRQRMATIAGDLDWQ
-371 SSDTVKTLALE
+371 NSDMVKTLALE

-389 FGFVEFFEPLWGID
+389 FGFVEFFEPLWGVD
-403 RLRTSLL
+403 NLRTNLL
-410 QGAGAGLGFFIRGVL
+410 QGTGAGLGFFIRDVV

-436 FAATAIIKASSPLLS
+436 FGATAIIKASSPLLD
-451 RETLQAAGSNQ
+451 RATLQEAGSNQ
-462 VAQLSKAK
+462 LAQLGKAK
-470 AACDRLLAL
+470 AACDGLLAL
-479 ITERPEVTAQAVLE
+479 ITEQPEITAQAVLE
-493 FVAQTGLF
+493 FVAETGLF
-501 AIPDTLAPFVPG
+501 AIPDTLAPFVPT
-513 DANAKAVAAE
+513 DAQPTAAE
-523 DDAKQGDQVEGI
+523 DIVNQGDQFDGS
-535 EDEEAE
+535 EDGEAE
-541 DTSPELTAWGKSL
+541 DTSPELSAWSASL
-554 EAPLSQIEHYDLYV
+554 AAPLSQIERYDLYV

-607 FGTKEKTKADL
+607 FGVKEKTKADL
-618 ENEAVGRETGSDRTR
+618 DNEAAGRETGSDRTR

-646 LAIVYYSPDPALAR
+646 LAIVYYSPNPALAR

-667 WFDQSEVELIT
+667 WFEPDEVELIN

>member
-1 MADGTDEE
+1 
-9 EASGNLDYGAGYS
+9 
-22 RFNNY
+22 
-27 CRRLSAGG
+27 
-35 GTMTAA
+35 MTAD

-46 AEADATIIECLDLSR
+46 SMADATIIECLDLGK

-77 SLVDAVRQTIDGE
+77 SLVSAVRKTIDGE

-137 IEGFNV
+137 IEGFNDD
-143 EICQWVAKNLE
+143 IRQWVAKNLE

-161 EQHKK
+161 EQHRK

-171 KAGIE
+171 KAGVE
-176 RLRSMEIKRRRL
+176 RLRSLESKRRRL
-188 AYLASIIKFVYS
+188 ARLDSIVKFIYS
-200 PTSDNRTHDSL
+200 PTSDNRTRDSL
-211 NHSEVIAMT
+211 NHAEVILMT
-220 AGFLTSKPGL
+220 AAFLTSKPGL

-243 DESQDTNKA
+243 DESQDTNKS
-252 LMDAFLDLEEEF
+252 LMDAFLHLEEEF

-314 INSIRYDVDGEEQVP
+314 INSIRRDVDGEEQVP
-329 RSDAEAGVVRVFIAP
+329 RSDAEKGVVRVFIAP
-344 QAGADSFAIEAA
+344 QAGVDPFTIEAA
-356 VRQRMAMIAGDTAWQ
+356 VRQRMATIAGDPAWQ
-371 SSDTVKTLALE
+371 NSDTVKTLALE

-403 RLRTSLL
+403 NLRTSLL
-410 QGAGAGLGFFIRGVL
+410 QGAGAGLGFFIRDVL

-436 FAATAIIKASSPLLS
+436 FGATAIIKASSPLLD
-451 RETLQAAGSNQ
+451 REALKEAGSNQ
-462 VAQLSKAK
+462 IAQLGKAK
-470 AACDRLLAL
+470 TACEGLLAL

-501 AIPDTLAPFVPG
+501 AIPDVLAPFVPG
-513 DANAKAVAAE
+513 DAKEAVAAQ
-523 DDAKQGDQVEGI
+523 DNAVQGDQVVGTEDGEPEG
-535 EDEEAE
+535 
-541 DTSPELTAWGKSL
+541 TSPELSAWSKAL
-554 EAPLSQIEHYDLYV
+554 EAPLSQIERYGLYV

-607 FGTKEKTKADL
+607 FGTKEKSKTDL
-618 ENEAVGRETGSDRTR
+618 ENEAAGRETGSDRTR

-646 LAIVYYSPDPALAR
+646 LAIVYYSPDPALAG
-660 DAILQYG
+660 DAIRQYG
-667 WFDQSEVELIT
+667 WFEQGEVELIN

>member
-1 MADGTDEE
+1 
-9 EASGNLDYGAGYS
+9 
-22 RFNNY
+22 
-27 CRRLSAGG
+27 
-35 GTMTAA
+35 MTAA

-46 AEADATIIECLDLSR
+46 AEADATIIECLNLGR
-61 PRSFFLYAGAG
+61 LRSFFLYAGAG

-77 SLVDAVRQTIDGE
+77 SLVSAVRKTIDGA

-97 TGKKIG
+97 SGKKIG

-122 PRVEVMTIHAFSWSL
+122 SRVEVMTIHAFSWSL
-137 IEGFNV
+137 IEGFNAD
-143 EICQWVAKNLE
+143 IRQWVAMNLE

-176 RLRSMEIKRRRL
+176 RLRSMESKRRRMAGL
-188 AYLASIIKFVYS
+188 DSIVKFIYS
-200 PTSDNRTHDSL
+200 PTSDNRTRDSL

-220 AGFLTSKPGL
+220 AAFLTSKPGL
-230 RRMLVSRCPVLLI
+230 RRMLVSRCPALLI

-252 LMDAFLDLEEEF
+252 LMDAFLHLEEEF
-264 HGRFSLGLFGDM
+264 HGRFCLGLFGDM

-314 INSIRYDVDGEEQVP
+314 INSIRLDVDGEQQVP
-329 RSDAEAGVVRVFIAP
+329 RSDAEKGVVRVFIAA
-344 QAGADSFAIEAA
+344 QAGADPFAIEAA
-356 VRQRMAMIAGDTAWQ
+356 VRQRMAAIADDPAWQ

-389 FGFVEFFEPLWGID
+389 FGFVEFFEPLWAID
-403 RLRTSLL
+403 NLRTSLL
-410 QGAGAGLGFFIRGVL
+410 QGAGAGLGFFTRAVL
-425 PLVKALRANDR
+425 PLVRALRTNDR
-436 FAATAIIKASSPLLS
+436 FGATAIIKASSPLLD
-451 RETLQAAGSNQ
+451 RATLQESGSNQ

-470 AACDRLLAL
+470 AACDGLLAL
-479 ITERPEVTAQAVLE
+479 ITEQPKVTAQAVLE

-501 AIPDTLAPFVPG
+501 AVPDTLAPFVPSDG
-513 DANAKAVAAE
+513 KAAAA
-523 DDAKQGDQVEGI
+523 DSDAKQGDQIEGSA
-535 EDEEAE
+535 DEEAE
-541 DTSPELTAWGKSL
+541 DISPELSAWSKSL
-554 EAPLSQIEHYDLYV
+554 EAPLSQIERYDLYV

-607 FGTKEKTKADL
+607 FGTKEKSKADV
-618 ENEAVGRETGSDRTR
+618 ENEAAGRETGSDRTR

-660 DAILQYG
+660 SAILQYG
-667 WFDQSEVELIT
+667 WFEQGEVELIT

>member
-1 MADGTDEE
+1 
-9 EASGNLDYGAGYS
+9 
-22 RFNNY
+22 
-27 CRRLSAGG
+27 
-35 GTMTAA
+35 MTAV

-46 AEADATIIECLDLSR
+46 AEADAMIIECLNLGK

-77 SLVDAVRQTIDGE
+77 SLVNAVRKTIDGAY
-90 HGRQLTL
+90 GRQLNL

-137 IEGFNV
+137 IEGFNTD
-143 EICQWVAKNLE
+143 IRQWVAKNLE

-171 KAGIE
+171 KAGVE
-176 RLRSMEIKRRRL
+176 RLRSMESKRRRL
-188 AYLASIIKFVYS
+188 ARLDSIVKFIYS
-200 PTSDNRTHDSL
+200 PTSDNRTRDSL

-220 AGFLTSKPGL
+220 AAFLTSKPGL

-252 LMDAFLDLEEEF
+252 LMNAFLHLEEEF

-284 KDRLDKAIPARWAM
+284 TERLDKVIPTRWAM
-298 PRKRMNHRC
+298 PRKRMNHRS

-314 INSIRYDVDGEEQVP
+314 INSIRHDVDGEEQVP
-329 RSDAEAGVVRVFIAP
+329 RSDAEKGVVRVFIAS
-344 QAGADSFAIEAA
+344 QAGAAPFAIEAA
-356 VRQRMAMIAGDTAWQ
+356 VRQRMATIAGDPAWQ
-371 SSDTVKTLALE
+371 NSDTVKTLALE

-389 FGFVEFFEPLWGID
+389 FGFVDFFEPLWAID
-403 RLRTSLL
+403 NLRTSLL
-410 QGAGAGLGFFIRGVL
+410 QGTGAGLGFFIRDVL

-436 FAATAIIKASSPLLS
+436 FGATAIIKASSPLLDRAS
-451 RETLQAAGSNQ
+451 LQEAGANQ

-470 AACDRLLAL
+470 AACDGLLAL
-479 ITERPEVTAQAVLE
+479 ITEQPAINAQAVLE

-501 AIPDTLAPFVPG
+501 AIPDTLVPFIPG
-513 DANAKAVAAE
+513 DSEAIAAE
-523 DDAKQGDQVEGI
+523 DNAGHGNQVERT
-535 EDEEAE
+535 EDGEVE
-541 DTSPELTAWGKSL
+541 DTSPELSAWSKAL
-554 EAPLSQIEHYDLYV
+554 EAPLIQIERYDLYA

-607 FGTKEKTKADL
+607 FGTKGKTKADL
-618 ENEAVGRETGSDRTR
+618 ENEAAGRETGSDRTR
-633 RLFYVTCSRAEKS
+633 RLFYVTCSRAERS

-660 DAILQYG
+660 SAILQYV
-667 WFDQSEVELIT
+667 WFEQSEVELIN

>member
-1 MADGTDEE
+1 
-9 EASGNLDYGAGYS
+9 
-22 RFNNY
+22 
-27 CRRLSAGG
+27 
-35 GTMTAA
+35 MTAA

-46 AEADATIIECLDLSR
+46 AEADATITKCIDLSK

-77 SLVDAVRQTIDGE
+77 SLVNAVRETIDGE

-137 IEGFNV
+137 IEGFNAD
-143 EICQWVAKNLE
+143 IRQWVAKNLE
-154 EEIAELE
+154 EELAELE

-171 KAGIE
+171 KAGVE
-176 RLRSMEIKRRRL
+176 RLRSMESKRRRL
-188 AYLASIIKFVYS
+188 ARLDSIVKFIYS
-200 PTSDNRTHDSL
+200 PTSDNRTRDSL

-220 AGFLTSKPGL
+220 AAFLTSKHGL

-252 LMDAFLDLEEEF
+252 LMDAFLHLEEEF

-284 KDRLDKAIPARWAM
+284 KDRLDKSIPARWAL

-307 PSRVIEV
+307 PSRVVEV
-314 INSIRYDVDGEEQVP
+314 INSIRRDVDGEEQVP
-329 RSDAEAGVVRVFIAP
+329 RSDAEKGVVRVFIASQTGVDP
-344 QAGADSFAIEAA
+344 FAIEAA
-356 VRQRMAMIAGDTAWQ
+356 VRQRMATIAGDLAWQ
-371 SSDTVKTLALE
+371 NSDMVKTLALE

-403 RLRTSLL
+403 NLRTNLL
-410 QGAGAGLGFFIRGVL
+410 QGAGPGLGLFIREVV

-436 FAATAIIKASSPLLS
+436 FGATAIIKASSPLLD
-451 RETLQAAGSNQ
+451 RAVLQEAGSNQ
-462 VAQLSKAK
+462 VAQLGKAK
-470 AACDRLLAL
+470 AACDGLLAL
-479 ITERPEVTAQAVLE
+479 IAEQPEISAQAVLE
-493 FVAQTGLF
+493 FVAKTGLF
-501 AIPDTLAPFVPG
+501 AIPDALAPFVPG
-513 DANAKAVAAE
+513 DAKAVAAA
-523 DDAKQGDQVEGI
+523 DDAKQRDQVEGN

-541 DTSPELTAWGKSL
+541 DTSPELSAWSRSL
-554 EAPLSQIEHYDLYV
+554 EAPLSQIERYDLYV

-607 FGTKEKTKADL
+607 FGTKEKTKADID
-618 ENEAVGRETGSDRTR
+618 NEAAGRETGSDRTR

-667 WFDQSEVELIT
+667 WFKPDEVELIS

>member
-1 MADGTDEE
+1 
-9 EASGNLDYGAGYS
+9 
-22 RFNNY
+22 
-27 CRRLSAGG
+27 
-35 GTMTAA
+35 MTTA

-46 AEADATIIECLDLSR
+46 AEADATIIECLDLHK

-77 SLVDAVRQTIDGE
+77 SLVNAVRKTIDGE

-122 PRVEVMTIHAFSWSL
+122 ARVEVMTIHAFSWSL
-137 IEGFNV
+137 IEGFNAD
-143 EICQWVAKNLE
+143 IRQWVAKNLE
-154 EEIAELE
+154 EEIVELE

-171 KAGIE
+171 KISVE
-176 RLRSMEIKRRRL
+176 RLRSIERKRRRL
-188 AYLASIIKFVYS
+188 ARLDSVVKFIYS
-200 PTSDNRTHDSL
+200 PTSDNRTRDSL

-220 AGFLTSKPGL
+220 AAFLTNKPGL

-252 LMDAFLDLEEEF
+252 LMNAFLHVEEEF

-284 KDRLDKAIPARWAM
+284 KDRLDKAIPARWAK

-314 INSIRYDVDGEEQVP
+314 INSIRRDVDGEEQVP
-329 RSDAEAGVVRVFIAP
+329 RSDTGKGVVRVFIAP
-344 QAGADSFAIEAA
+344 QGGVDPFAIEAA
-356 VRQRMAMIAGDTAWQ
+356 VRQRMATIAGDQAWQ
-371 SSDTVKTLALE
+371 SSEMVKTLALE

-403 RLRTSLL
+403 NLRTSLL
-410 QGAGAGLGFFIRGVL
+410 QGTGAGLGFFIRDVL

-436 FAATAIIKASSPLLS
+436 FGATAIIKASSPLLD
-451 RETLQAAGSNQ
+451 RAALQEAGSNQ
-462 VAQLSKAK
+462 VAQLGKAK
-470 AACDRLLAL
+470 AGCDGLLAL
-479 ITERPEVTAQAVLE
+479 ITEQPEVNAQTVLE
-493 FVAQTGLF
+493 FVAHTGLF
-501 AIPDTLAPFVPG
+501 AIPDTLAPFVRS
-513 DANAKAVAAE
+513 NAETAVQDNAE
-523 DDAKQGDQVEGI
+523 QNDKVDGT
-535 EDEEAE
+535 EDGEAE
-541 DTSPELTAWGKSL
+541 EISPQLSAWSKAL
-554 EAPLSQIEHYDLYV
+554 EAPLSQIERYDLYV

-573 FGTHQGVKGLE
+573 FDTHQGVKGLE

-607 FGTKEKTKADL
+607 FGAKEKSKADH
-618 ENEAVGRETGSDRTR
+618 ENEAAGRETGSDRTR
-633 RLFYVTCSRAEKS
+633 RLFYVTCSRTEQS
-646 LAIVYYSPDPALAR
+646 LAIVYYSPDPGLAR
-660 DAILQYG
+660 NAILQYG
-667 WFDQSEVELIT
+667 WFEQGEVELIN

>member
-1 MADGTDEE
+1 
-9 EASGNLDYGAGYS
+9 
-22 RFNNY
+22 
-27 CRRLSAGG
+27 
-35 GTMTAA
+35 MTAA

-46 AEADATIIECLDLSR
+46 AEADATIIECLNLGR
-61 PRSFFLYAGAG
+61 LRSFFLYAGAG

-77 SLVDAVRQTIDGE
+77 SLVSAVRKTIDGA

-97 TGKKIG
+97 SGKKIG

-122 PRVEVMTIHAFSWSL
+122 SRVEVMTIHAFSWSL
-137 IEGFNV
+137 IEGFNAD
-143 EICQWVAKNLE
+143 IRQWVAMNLK

-176 RLRSMEIKRRRL
+176 RLRSMESKRRRMAGL
-188 AYLASIIKFVYS
+188 DSIVKFIYS
-200 PTSDNRTHDSL
+200 PTSDNRTRDSL

-220 AGFLTSKPGL
+220 AAFLTSKPGL

-252 LMDAFLDLEEEF
+252 LMDAFLHLEEEF
-264 HGRFSLGLFGDM
+264 HGRFCLGLFGDM

-314 INSIRYDVDGEEQVP
+314 INSIRLDVDGEQQVP
-329 RSDAEAGVVRVFIAP
+329 RSDAEKGVVRVFIAA
-344 QAGADSFAIEAA
+344 QAGADPFAIEAA
-356 VRQRMAMIAGDTAWQ
+356 VRHRMASIADDPAWQ

-389 FGFVEFFEPLWGID
+389 FGFVEFFEPLWAID
-403 RLRTSLL
+403 NLRTSLL
-410 QGAGAGLGFFIRGVL
+410 QGAGAGLGFFTRAVL
-425 PLVKALRANDR
+425 PLVRALRANDR
-436 FAATAIIKASSPLLS
+436 FGATAIIKASSPLLD
-451 RETLQAAGSNQ
+451 RATLQESGSNQ

-470 AACDRLLAL
+470 AACDGLLSL
-479 ITERPEVTAQAVLE
+479 ITEQPEVTAQAVLE

-501 AIPDTLAPFVPG
+501 AVPDTLAPFVPSDG
-513 DANAKAVAAE
+513 KAAAA
-523 DDAKQGDQVEGI
+523 DSDAKQGDQTKGSA
-535 EDEEAE
+535 DEEAE
-541 DTSPELTAWGKSL
+541 DTSPELSAWSKSL
-554 EAPLSQIEHYDLYV
+554 EAPLSQIERYDLYV

-607 FGTKEKTKADL
+607 FGTKEKSKADVD
-618 ENEAVGRETGSDRTR
+618 NEAAGRETGSDRTR

-660 DAILQYG
+660 SAILQYG
-667 WFDQSEVELIT
+667 WFEQGEVELIT

>member
-1 MADGTDEE
+1 
-9 EASGNLDYGAGYS
+9 
-22 RFNNY
+22 
-27 CRRLSAGG
+27 
-35 GTMTAA
+35 MTAA

-46 AEADATIIECLDLSR
+46 AAADATIIECLDLGK

-77 SLVDAVRQTIDGE
+77 SLVSAVKKTIDGE

-97 TGKKIG
+97 TGRKIG

-113 EIKQRLEFD
+113 EIKQRLDFD

-137 IEGFNV
+137 IEGFNTD
-143 EICQWVAKNLE
+143 IRQWVAKNLE

-171 KAGIE
+171 KAGVE
-176 RLRSMEIKRRRL
+176 RLRSMESKRRRL
-188 AYLASIIKFVYS
+188 ARLDSIVKFIYS
-200 PTSDNRTHDSL
+200 PTSDNRTRDSL

-220 AGFLTSKPGL
+220 AAFLTSKPGL

-243 DESQDTNKA
+243 DESQDTNKS
-252 LMDAFLDLEEEF
+252 LMDAFLHLEEEF

-284 KDRLDKAIPARWAM
+284 KDRLDNAIPDRWAK

-314 INSIRYDVDGEEQVP
+314 INSIRHDVDGEEQVP
-329 RSDAEAGVVRVFIAP
+329 RSDAEKGVVRVFVAP
-344 QAGADSFAIEAA
+344 QAGVDPFVIEAA
-356 VRQRMAMIAGDTAWQ
+356 VRQRMATIAGDPDWQ
-371 SSDTVKTLALE
+371 NSDTVKTLALE

-403 RLRTSLL
+403 NLRTSLL
-410 QGAGAGLGFFIRGVL
+410 QGTGAGLGFFIMDVL
-425 PLVKALRANDR
+425 PLLKALRANDR
-436 FAATAIIKASSPLLS
+436 FGATAIIKASSPLLDRS
-451 RETLQAAGSNQ
+451 ALKDAGSNQ
-462 VAQLSKAK
+462 VAQLGKAK
-470 AACDRLLAL
+470 TACEGLLAL
-479 ITERPEVTAQAVLE
+479 ITEKPDVAAQSVLE

-501 AIPDTLAPFVPG
+501 GIPDVLAPFVPG
-513 DANAKAVAAE
+513 DAKEAVAAQE
-523 DDAKQGDQVEGI
+523 SAAQGDQVVGSG
-535 EDEEAE
+535 DGEAE
-541 DTSPELTAWGKSL
+541 DISPELSAWSKAL
-554 EAPLSQIEHYDLYV
+554 EAPLSQIERYGLYV

-607 FGTKEKTKADL
+607 FGTKAKSKTDL
-618 ENEAVGRETGSDRTR
+618 ENEAAGRETGSDRTR

-646 LAIVYYSPDPALAR
+646 LAIVYYSPDPAFAG
-660 DAILQYG
+660 DAIRQCG
-667 WFDQSEVELIT
+667 WFEQGEVELIN